1 MSDDRCQACE
11 QYRREL
17 YALHDRLG
25 QMTQGL
31 AAVVALLDA
40 EQIEPSMPKRRVLA
54 IAHHRL
60 THLLTQNR

>member
-17 YALHDRLG
+17 YLLRDRLG

-31 AAVVALLDA
+31 AAVVVLLDA
-40 EQIEPSMPKRRVLA
+40 EQVEPSMPKQRLLA
-54 IAHHRL
+54 VVHHRL
-60 THLLTQNR
+60 THLLNQTR